1 MSQRCAYCN
10 LYLIYMQGSKFTR
23 NNANLLRN
31 LTRNFLV
38 FSQKLM
44 YAFLRE
50 KENSY
55 ENELNG
61 LLYNVL

>member
-1 MSQRCAYCN
+1 M
-10 LYLIYMQGSKFTR
+10 YMQGSKFTR